1 MSSIRI
7 VIFAKLPLAGFAKT
21 RLIPALGAE
30 GAARLAQQMLH
41 HTVREALAAAVG
53 TVELCVTPS
62 PEEPEWRQQKL
73 PHEVSWSCQG
83 EGDLGDRLSRAA
95 QRTIQSGESILL
107 IGTDCPALNAK
118 KIKEAAQAL
127 SHSDAV
133 LIPATDGGYVLLG
146 VNQFHEVLF
155 NNIAWSTATVFDKTM
170 VRIQQLEW
178 TATVLP
184 ACHDIDEPSDLAY
197 LPKAWRVRE
206 ISREQV

>member
-1 MSSIRI
+1 MAKIRI
-7 VIFAKLPLAGFAKT
+7 VIFAKLPAAGFAKT
-21 RLIPALGAE
+21 RLIPALGSV

-62 PEEPEWRQQKL
+62 PDEPEWRQQKL
-73 PHEVSWSCQG
+73 PHEVNLSYQG

-95 QRTIQSGESILL
+95 RRTLQSGESILL

-118 KIKEAAQAL
+118 QIKEAADAL

-146 VNQFHEVLF
+146 VNQFHEALF
-155 NNIAWSTATVFDKTM
+155 NTIAWSTATVSAETIIRMQRLKWS
-170 VRIQQLEW
+170 IEL
-178 TATVLP
+178 LP
-184 ACHDIDEPSDLAY
+184 ACHDVDEPSDLAY
-197 LPKAWRVRE
+197 LPQDWLNRT
-206 ISREQV
+206 

>member
-1 MSSIRI
+1 MAKIRI
-7 VIFAKLPLAGFAKT
+7 VIFAKLPAAGFAKT

-62 PEEPEWRQQKL
+62 PDEPEWRQQKL
-73 PHEVSWSCQG
+73 PHEVNWSYQG

-95 QRTIQSGESILL
+95 RRTLQSGESILL

-118 KIKEAAQAL
+118 QIKEAADAL

-146 VNQFHEVLF
+146 VNQFHEALF
-155 NNIAWSTATVFDKTM
+155 NTIAWSTATVSAETIIRMK
-170 VRIQQLEW
+170 RLKWSIEL
-178 TATVLP
+178 LP
-184 ACHDIDEPSDLAY
+184 ACHDIDKPSDLAH
-197 LPKAWRVRE
+197 LPQDWLNRT
-206 ISREQV
+206 

>member
-1 MSSIRI
+1 MAKIRI
-7 VIFAKLPLAGFAKT
+7 VIFAKLPAAGFAKT

-62 PEEPEWRQQKL
+62 PDEPEWRQQKL
-73 PHEVSWSCQG
+73 PHEVNLSYQG

-95 QRTIQSGESILL
+95 RRTLQSGESILL

-118 KIKEAAQAL
+118 QIKEAADAL

-146 VNQFHEVLF
+146 VNQFHEALF
-155 NNIAWSTATVFDKTM
+155 NTIAWSTATVSAETIIRMQRLKWS
-170 VRIQQLEW
+170 IEL
-178 TATVLP
+178 LP
-184 ACHDIDEPSDLAY
+184 ACHDIDEPSDLAH
-197 LPKAWRVRE
+197 LPQDWLNRT
-206 ISREQV
+206 

>member
-1 MSSIRI
+1 MAKIRI
-7 VIFAKLPLAGFAKT
+7 VIFAKLPAAGFAKT
-21 RLIPALGAE
+21 RLIPALGSV

-62 PEEPEWRQQKL
+62 PDEPEWRQQKL
-73 PHEVSWSCQG
+73 PHEVNLSYQG

-95 QRTIQSGESILL
+95 RRTLQSGESILL

-118 KIKEAAQAL
+118 QIKEAADAL

-146 VNQFHEVLF
+146 VNQFHEALF
-155 NNIAWSTATVFDKTM
+155 NTIAWSTATVSAETIIRMQRLKWS
-170 VRIQQLEW
+170 IEL
-178 TATVLP
+178 LP
-184 ACHDIDEPSDLAY
+184 ACHDIDEPSDLAH
-197 LPKAWRVRE
+197 LPQDWLNRT
-206 ISREQV
+206 

>member
-1 MSSIRI
+1 MAKIRI
-7 VIFAKLPLAGFAKT
+7 VIFAKLPAAGFAKT
-21 RLIPALGAE
+21 RLIPALGSV

-62 PEEPEWRQQKL
+62 PDEPEWRQQKL
-73 PHEVSWSCQG
+73 PHEVNWSYQG

-95 QRTIQSGESILL
+95 RRTLQSGESILL

-118 KIKEAAQAL
+118 QIKEAADAL

-146 VNQFHEVLF
+146 VNQFHEALF
-155 NNIAWSTATVFDKTM
+155 NTIAWSTATVSAETIIRMQRLKWS
-170 VRIQQLEW
+170 IEL
-178 TATVLP
+178 LP
-184 ACHDIDEPSDLAY
+184 ACHDIDEPSDLAH
-197 LPKAWRVRE
+197 LPQDWLNRT
-206 ISREQV
+206 

>member
-1 MSSIRI
+1 MPPIRI
-7 VIFAKLPLAGFAKT
+7 VIFAKLPAAGFAKT

-62 PEEPEWRQQKL
+62 PDEPEWRQQKL
-73 PHEVSWSCQG
+73 PHEVYWSCQG

-95 QRTIQSGESILL
+95 QRTLQSGESILL

-118 KIKEAAQAL
+118 KIKEAADAL

-146 VNQFHEVLF
+146 VNQFHEALF
-155 NNIAWSTATVFDKTM
+155 NNMAWSTAMVFDKTM

-184 ACHDIDEPSDLAY
+184 ACHDIDEPSDLPY
-197 LPKAWRVRE
+197 LPQGWLELNA
-206 ISREQV
+206 

>member
-1 MSSIRI
+1 MAKIRI
-7 VIFAKLPLAGFAKT
+7 VIFAKLPAAGFAKT

-62 PEEPEWRQQKL
+62 PDEPEWRQQKL

-95 QRTIQSGESILL
+95 RRTLQSGESILL
-107 IGTDCPALNAK
+107 IGTDCPVLNAK
-118 KIKEAAQAL
+118 QIKIAAQAL

-146 VNQFHEVLF
+146 VNQFHEALF
-155 NNIAWSTATVFDKTM
+155 NTIAWSTATVSAETIIRMKHLKWS
-170 VRIQQLEW
+170 IAL
-178 TATVLP
+178 LP
-184 ACHDIDEPSDLAY
+184 ACHDIDEPSDLAH
-197 LPKAWRVRE
+197 LPQDWLTL
-206 ISREQV
+206 

>member
-1 MSSIRI
+1 MAKIRI
-7 VIFAKLPLAGFAKT
+7 VIFAKLPAAGFAKT

-62 PEEPEWRQQKL
+62 PDEPEWRQQKL
-73 PHEVSWSCQG
+73 SHEVNWSYQG

-95 QRTIQSGESILL
+95 RRTLQSGESILL

-118 KIKEAAQAL
+118 QIKEAADAL

-146 VNQFHEVLF
+146 VNQFHEALF
-155 NNIAWSTATVFDKTM
+155 NTIAWSTATVSAETIIRMK
-170 VRIQQLEW
+170 RLKWSIEL
-178 TATVLP
+178 LP
-184 ACHDIDEPSDLAY
+184 ACHDIDEPSDLAH
-197 LPKAWRVRE
+197 LPQDWLNRT
-206 ISREQV
+206 